1 LSKPESLKDMD
12 YAETKEMAD
21 RLGLRLDP
29 AQNYVLADDYGFLQH
44 LAQGKN
50 RYAFNVLSGRYRQ
63 SEVLAFDYH
72 YEISGK
78 GADHELSSSHCY
90 LTMVMVLMPGY
101 FPELRITPEG
111 LRSKIAGVLG
121 EEDIHFE
128 SAEFTRAFCVRCRD
142 KRFAYDVCNARVI
155 DYLLENRDLNIQ
167 IQNCVLA
174 LASDTQW
181 PAKQVEANLE
191 RLCEIRSLLPEY
203 LFAKT

>member
-1 LSKPESLKDMD
+1 MD
-12 YAETKEMAD
+12 YAETREIAD

-29 AQNYVLADDYGFLQH
+29 AQNYVLADDYGFLQP

-50 RYAFNVLSGRYRQ
+50 RYAFNVLSGQLRQ

-72 YEISGK
+72 YEILER
-78 GADHELSSSHCY
+78 GADHEFSSSHRY
-90 LTMVMVLMPGY
+90 LTMVMVLIPGY
-101 FPELRITPEG
+101 FPELRIAPEG
-111 LRSKIAGVLG
+111 LLSKIADALG

-174 LASDTQW
+174 LVSDTQW

-191 RLCEIRSLLPEY
+191 RLGEIRARLPEY
-203 LFAKT
+203 LFSKNQANEQ

>member
-1 LSKPESLKDMD
+1 MD

-21 RLGLRLDP
+21 RLGLRFDP
-29 AQNYVLADDYGFLQH
+29 AQNYVLADDYGFLPY
-44 LAQGKN
+44 LAQGGN
-50 RYAFNVLSGRYRQ
+50 RYAFNVLSGHYRQ
-63 SEVLAFDYH
+63 GEVLAFDYH
-72 YEISGK
+72 YEPSGK
-78 GADHELSSSHCY
+78 GADHELSSTHCY

-111 LRSKIAGVLG
+111 LLSKIGEALG

-128 SAEFTRAFCVRCRD
+128 SDEFTRAFCVQCRD

-174 LASDTQW
+174 LVSDTQW
-181 PAKQVEANLE
+181 PAKQVEYNLE
-191 RLCEIRSLLPEY
+191 RLSEIRSRLPEY